1 MSRRLDSV
9 NASRFR
15 TAIGNALGGV
25 VKDPFTVWL
34 AERYMHLSPED
45 QHQIERQVV
54 LLCKKVPIS
63 ALQALELLYKV
74 SPYLPTDSVA
84 ESRMGT
90 DEVQKYKILG
100 HRPSMIIIDEIHG
113 MEK

>member
-1 MSRRLDSV
+1 MSRRLDLITV
-9 NASRFR
+9 TRFR
-15 TAIGNALGGV
+15 MTIANALGGV

-74 SPYLPTDSVA
+74 SPYLEG
-84 ESRMGT
+84 ESRNALLRMSMGNSMSGI
-90 DEVQKYKILG
+90 QGYK
-100 HRPSMIIIDEIHG
+100 PSMVIIDELQ
-113 MEK
+113 KAK